1 MCAYAHMYVQD
12 AGGENNNK
20 EKDEDKCDRKDKEE
34 EEEEEE
40 EEDGIDMNEDFEG
53 DLEDVKVDEQEREA
67 VRRRKRVGDSLG
79 STISLVM

>member
-20 EKDEDKCDRKDKEE
+20 EKDEDKCDRKDKE